1 MEAIAK
7 NSSIKTLIWGFV
19 GVALFSIATGV
30 EQTWLSKYIAEQGM
44 DNELLFVIYGVAVA
58 VSSWLSGVIAETIG
72 VRRTMMAGYAIFVA
86 GMAALAGVGM
96 AQMSYPIIVA
106 TYILKGLGYPL
117 FIYTFIVWITYRIGK
132 ERLGTALGWFW
143 VMCTGGMDVVGAY
156 YGVAAKSLMGVVP
169 TLWTTLAFATAG
181 ALLALWA
188 NRSADSNRFAEGEVA
203 ESKKESKIAQLLR
216 GLAIIKHEPKVA
228 VGGVVRMIN
237 TLSYSAFLVF
247 MPLYLMQYGIDDT
260 EWATIWG
267 TAFSCNIVCNVI
279 FGTLSDRIG
288 WAKTIMSFGGVGCA
302 VAVALFYYSPLICND
317 FWFILLCGSLWG
329 VMLAGFVP
337 LGALV
342 PSLVEKNKGAA
353 ISVLNLGAGMAS
365 FCGPLLVKAISGWAG
380 YQGVAWAL
388 VAIYLSSV
396 GMTWWISRKKRA

>member
-7 NSSIKTLIWGFV
+7 NSGIKALVWGFV

-72 VRRTMMAGYAIFVA
+72 VRRTMMAGYTIFVA

-143 VMCTGGMDVVGAY
+143 VMCTGGMDVLGAY
-156 YGVAAKSLMGVVP
+156 YGVYAKEQLGVEA
-169 TLWTTLAFATAG
+169 TLWTALIFATAG
-181 ALLALWA
+181 AALALWI
-188 NRSADSNRFAEGEVA
+188 NSSQDKNLFAKE
-203 ESKKESKIAQLLR
+203 KKQSQRESKIAELIR
-216 GLAIIKHEPKVA
+216 GLAIVKDEPRVL

-247 MPLYLMQYGIDDT
+247 MPLYLAGYGLNDT
-260 EWATIWG
+260 QWAAIWG

-279 FGTLSDRIG
+279 MGSLSDRIG
-288 WAKTIMSFGGVGCA
+288 WERTIMWFGGIGCSIA
-302 VAVALFYYSPLICND
+302 VLLFYYAPQIWNNYY
-317 FWFILLCGSLWG
+317 FILACGSLWG
-329 VMLAGFVP
+329 MMLAGFVP

-342 PSLVEKNKGAA
+342 PSLVEEKKGAA
-353 ISVLNLGAGMAS
+353 VSVLNLGAGMAA
-365 FCGPLLVKAISGWAG
+365 FCGPLIVKAVSSWGG
-380 YQGVAWAL
+380 YQGVTWVLAT
-388 VAIYLSSV
+388 IYLSSV
-396 GMTWWISRKKRA
+396 AMTWWIARKR

>member
-1 MEAIAK
+1 MTIEKDSGMKA
-7 NSSIKTLIWGFV
+7 LVWGFI
-19 GVALFSIATGV
+19 GVLLFSIATGV
-30 EQTWLSKYIAEQGM
+30 EQTWLSKYIAERGM

-58 VSSWLSGVIAETIG
+58 ASSWLSGVIAETVG
-72 VRRTMMAGYAIFVA
+72 VRRTMMAGYIIFTFGMTLLSGL
-86 GMAALAGVGM
+86 GMAL
-96 AQMSYPIIVA
+96 MSYPIIVA
-106 TYILKGLGYPL
+106 AYILKGLGYPL

-156 YGVAAKSLMGVVP
+156 YGVAVKSTLGVIP

-181 ALLALWA
+181 AALALWV
-188 NRSADSNRFAEGEVA
+188 NRSADGNRFIEDDDT
-203 ESKKESKIAQLLR
+203 SKQGESKITQLLR
-216 GLAIIKHEPKVA
+216 GLAIIKSEPRVA
-228 VGGVVRMIN
+228 VGGVVRIIN

-260 EWATIWG
+260 SWATIWG

-279 FGTLSDRIG
+279 FGTMSDRIG
-288 WAKTIMSFGGVGCA
+288 WAKTIIWFGGVGCA
-302 VAVALFYYSPLICND
+302 IAVALFYYSPLICDN
-317 FWFILLCGSLWG
+317 FYFILLCGSLWG

-353 ISVLNLGAGMAS
+353 VSVLNLGAGMAS

-380 YQGVAWAL
+380 YEGVAWAL
-388 VAIYLSSV
+388 SAIYLSSV
-396 GMTWWISRKKRA
+396 AMTWWITRKEKA